1 MKRLLFFALL
11 AAASVTALHAQ
22 AVDVNVCDV
31 IKKPQD
37 FNGKTVRIKG
47 LVFAGFDSFIIKDPS
62 GECGFPVDGIW
73 LDYPQG
79 TKGKAGAAAV
89 LHIQPARNYAGPYQ
103 APSRAAVTLDK
114 SKDFKQFDS
123 LLAQTHNKG
132 ASLCLDCIKN
142 QVAATLVGRLDTVAD
157 ATIKRDAA
165 GKVTDFGGFGS
176 NNMYAARL
184 VLQSVSDVTAKEQDY
199 SASDTAV
206 KGDVQTNPGNPD
218 LFDPL
223 DAANKIVA
231 GPLANTPAAAQ
242 AQKAIGAFPK
252 RGEKNGVT
260 IVTNGGN
267 EVKDEGPGKI
277 DSPDG
282 VLYTVHFNQDKLQG
296 PAYIRALFHMGQH
309 ISDLRGMVSQND
321 VAPPFVLEFNAWS
334 MAISSG
340 IVTGDKAITL
350 PGGSVVW
357 NVTWTDANRQS
368 NMEAGVN
375 GYLKT
380 AAINR

>member
-1 MKRLLFFALL
+1 MKRLLFLALL
-11 AAASVTALHAQ
+11 AAASVTAIHAQ

-31 IKKPQD
+31 VKKPQN

-47 LVFAGFDSFIIKDPS
+47 VVFAGFDSFIVKDPT
-62 GECGFPVDGIW
+62 GECGFPVDAIW

-89 LHIQPARNYAGPYQ
+89 LHIQPAHNYAGPYQ
-103 APSRAAVTLDK
+103 APTRAAVTLDK

-123 LLAQTHNKG
+123 LLSQIHNKG
-132 ASLCLDCIKN
+132 AALCVYCVKN
-142 QVAATLVGRLDTVAD
+142 QVSATLVGRLDTVAD
-157 ATIKRDAA
+157 ASIKRDAS

-184 VLQSVSDVTAKEQDY
+184 VLQSVSDVSAKEQDY
-199 SASDTAV
+199 TASDAAV
-206 KGDVQTNPGNPD
+206 KGDVQPNPGNPD

-223 DAANKIVA
+223 EAAGKVVA

-260 IVTNGGN
+260 IVTGGVN
-267 EVKDEGPGKI
+267 EVKDEGPGKV

-282 VLYTVHFNQDKLQG
+282 VLYTVHFNQDRLQG
-296 PAYIRALFHMGQH
+296 PAYIRALFHMGEH
-309 ISDLRGMVSQND
+309 IADLRSMTGQND
-321 VAPPFVLEFNAWS
+321 MAPPYVLEFNAWS
-334 MAISSG
+334 MSISSG
-340 IVTGDKAITL
+340 IVSGDKALTL

-357 NVTWTDANRQS
+357 NVTWTADNRQS
-368 NMEAGVN
+368 NMEAGVSS
-375 GYLKT
+375 YLKA